1 MSEATRSAAL
11 WRYHAARLG
20 LAAADVDEAAIV
32 ATQRLDELWA
42 AAAAGPRS
50 VARTRAHID
59 RITCIKLLPGPRWLL
74 TGAVDGYVRIW
85 DLSRARGDGD
95 AGAGAGA
102 GLLLLAQV
110 DTHADVTAIDAHL
123 APHELRLAVGSY
135 YSSAGCLVYTL
146 PLPLPATGA
155 TAGGQPQPQPQLRL
169 RASLDPP
176 AWCGTQ
182 CVSIREHRVAIGTY
196 TGLLYLLNWHTGE
209 RTTLQRSDRSSTA
222 AVHLLPASHGILA
235 VARLGAIELLPL
247 TPAPASAP
255 AQRHEITKGNTPLLS
270 VSFGTPSATATAV
283 PIVAADLGGL
293 TLLEYRGSWPPTTL
307 DRQPVKQERLITT
320 AAGAT
325 GRRALLLSSLGG
337 LPPTCCVRAYS
348 ALTRDLTPLPI
359 PTHAAPAP
367 SPAPAPAPDA
377 APDAAA
383 SAPSPAPAPATLPAP
398 APGAADILTEAAF
411 DEATG
416 LVCLATAR
424 GVVCVAEYL

>member
-42 AAAAGPRS
+42 AGAAAAGPRS
-50 VARTRAHID
+50 VAHTRAHID

-95 AGAGAGA
+95 GGAGV

-110 DTHADVTAIDAHL
+110 DTRADVTAIDAHL

-255 AQRHEITKGNTPLLS
+255 
-270 VSFGTPSATATAV
+270 PSATRSPKATR
-283 PIVAADLGGL
+283 P
-293 TLLEYRGSWPPTTL
+293 
-307 DRQPVKQERLITT
+307 
-320 AAGAT
+320 
-325 GRRALLLSSLGG
+325 SS
-337 LPPTCCVRAYS
+337 AS
-348 ALTRDLTPLPI
+348 
-359 PTHAAPAP
+359 
-367 SPAPAPAPDA
+367 
-377 APDAAA
+377 A
-383 SAPSPAPAPATLPAP
+383 SAPPPPPPRPCPSSRQTWAASRSSSTA
-398 APGAADILTEAAF
+398 APGPQPRS
-411 DEATG
+411 
-416 LVCLATAR
+416 TASP
-424 GVVCVAEYL
+424 